1 MKAKFILM
9 FCALLFALSANAQ
22 TYTPD
27 EYANKSLQDE
37 ICASKKRT
45 EELEIR
51 LKANLQKRKSVE
63 FEVDFKAYSAES
75 AKLQKELADKITQLN
90 YDYAL
95 KINQLQLVFKSK
107 YEIPIIPD
115 IPLGCR

>member
-1 MKAKFILM
+1 MKFKLSLF
-9 FCALLFALSANAQ
+9 FGALFLAVTARAQ
-22 TYTPD
+22 TPD

-51 LKANLQKRKSVE
+51 LKANLQKKKTVE
-63 FEVDFKAYSAES
+63 FEVDFKTYSEES
-75 AKLQKELADKITQLN
+75 AKLQKELSDKITQLN

-95 KINQLQLVFKSK
+95 KLNKLSLVFKAK
-107 YEIPIIPD
+107 YEIPFAND
-115 IPLGCR
+115 IPINCK